1 MLSLANSF
9 ALTAD
14 SFLLLAPEFLDAS
27 RYTVVM
33 TSLLWLAALSGLA
46 VAYFRLGAFMTRS
59 ERGFLGGVAGAAAL
73 AVTLALYPSDPRGWS
88 LASTV
93 LYLTWPK
100 LELPYF
106 LGNLLIGSALFSG
119 MVAAIYW
126 ANRR

>member
-1 MLSLANSF
+1 
-9 ALTAD
+9 
-14 SFLLLAPEFLDAS
+14 
-27 RYTVVM
+27 M

-46 VAYFRLGAFMTRS
+46 VAYFRLGAFLTRS

-73 AVTLALYPSDPRGWS
+73 AVTFALYPSDPRGWHLS
-88 LASTV
+88 STV

-106 LGNLLIGSALFSG
+106 LGNLVGSALFSG